1 MGFSKKLID
10 TAKFVADQELDSED
24 AMRTVLYLS
33 KLACEIT
40 MNISIFHNP
49 KCTKSRETL
58 KFLNDRGIEPKIILY
73 LQTPPTQK
81 ELSDI
86 LKKLGMEPKQ
96 LIRFKEPVAG
106 ELGIK
111 PSDNRPEAEWIKLMA
126 ENPIL
131 IERPI
136 VIASTKAVLGRPPE
150 SVLELIGK

>member
-1 MGFSKKLID
+1 
-10 TAKFVADQELDSED
+10 
-24 AMRTVLYLS
+24 
-33 KLACEIT
+33 

-58 KFLNDRGIEPKIILY
+58 KLLTDRGIEPKIVLY

-81 ELSDI
+81 ELSEI
-86 LKKLGMEPKQ
+86 LKKLGMEPKE
-96 LIRFKEPVAG
+96 LIRFKEPVAV

-111 PSDNRPEAEWIKLMA
+111 PSDKRPEAEWIKLMA

-136 VIASTKAVLGRPPE
+136 VITPTKAALGRPPE
-150 SVLELIGK
+150 NVLKLIGS